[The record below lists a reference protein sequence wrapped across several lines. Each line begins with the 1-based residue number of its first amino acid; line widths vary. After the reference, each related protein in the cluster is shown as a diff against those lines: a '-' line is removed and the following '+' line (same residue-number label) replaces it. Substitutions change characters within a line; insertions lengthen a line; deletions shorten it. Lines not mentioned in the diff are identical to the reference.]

1 MKLKTAKIVLKKKL
15 FGGYTAFYKE
25 NKLHKFADNIKFVVY
40 HGDMATM
47 IDKNIIIQP
56 MMKEQPLEV
65 EYIEKANKLVID
77 TIY

>member
-1 MKLKTAKIVLKKKL
+1 MKLKTDKIILKKKL
-15 FGGYTAFYKE
+15 FGGYDAFYKADT
-25 NKLHKFADNIKFVVY
+25 LHKFADNIQYIIY
-40 HGDMATM
+40 HGDMATK

-77 TIY
+77 TMY